1 MSTSHQFYFLV
12 LLFFVVLGIVYKH
25 IHFSHDINMIILLQI
40 IDQNVNLQHII
51 YHFCSG
57 ILAPFSFIIVHATQ
71 LWSIIRP
78 KEIIIFH
85 LPLRPWSIDLIYMQ
99 KPNLQ
104 LHVWDDEIMQST
116 YLLFLHCT
124 SAKNAL
130 KRWSIIG
137 QNPSTILI
145 HGDYFSIN
153 YDINNISFNPK
164 YWCNCD

>member
-1 MSTSHQFYFLV
+1 MLICNTSFTIF
-12 LLFFVVLGIVYKH
+12 
-25 IHFSHDINMIILLQI
+25 
-40 IDQNVNLQHII
+40 
-51 YHFCSG
+51 SG
-57 ILAPFSFIIVHATQ
+57 ILAPFSFVIVHATQ

-85 LPLRPWSIDLIYMQ
+85 LPLRPWSIDLIYMH

-153 YDINNISFNPK
+153 YDINNISFNPQ
-164 YWCNCD
+164 YWCNFNHGKTMSYTIFQLIYNSLCKNCLHTSIL